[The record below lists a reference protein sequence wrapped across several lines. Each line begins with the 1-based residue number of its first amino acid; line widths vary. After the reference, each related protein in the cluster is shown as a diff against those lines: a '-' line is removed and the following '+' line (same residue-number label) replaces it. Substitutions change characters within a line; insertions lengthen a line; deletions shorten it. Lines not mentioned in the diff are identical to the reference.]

1 MYLKKK
7 LFVLFRMMKKRMRR
21 KMQMMQRSYWG
32 REHVDKLYFRTGLGY
47 VFVCVE
53 RNSLYS
59 VCMRKAAVDWAD

>member
-1 MYLKKK
+1 
-7 LFVLFRMMKKRMRR
+7 MRR